1 MHATNL
7 NWWSS
12 TSSECIFKEFCR
24 GFAPSPKETW
34 CAKKTGN
41 KLGAK
46 EALEK
51 KIKYINII
59 VVEITY
65 RKDLYTVVRIVR
77 IDHVHNHV

>member
-1 MHATNL
+1 M
-7 NWWSS
+7 
-12 TSSECIFKEFCR
+12 
-24 GFAPSPKETW
+24 
-34 CAKKTGN
+34 
-41 KLGAK
+41 
-46 EALEK
+46 LEK